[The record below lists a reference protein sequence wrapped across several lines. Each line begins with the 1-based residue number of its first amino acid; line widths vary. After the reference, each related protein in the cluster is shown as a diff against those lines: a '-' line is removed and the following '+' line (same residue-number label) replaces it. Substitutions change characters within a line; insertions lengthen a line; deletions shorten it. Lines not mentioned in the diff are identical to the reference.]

1 MLEKTHTPAALLL
14 GALAGVLAATLCI
27 LGSAAWMAKQGC
39 SASMAWPLATV
50 SVCVGG
56 FSAAVPG
63 VFWAGLSERK
73 NVGSEGGCRM
83 WVYPSDEVRT
93 SPETT
98 AFLPQLPAESGNPK
112 QPVPE
117 LLNAGEAMPD
127 GLAQQPE
134 RLHRRMRHA
143 SRDCCLL
150 AAAFLLGTAAA
161 GALQAVC
168 DASQQEML
176 SYFLQCWCGLFSISA
191 PTSAAGLFCAEY
203 AALAAAATLLLLL
216 GLSAVG
222 PVCIFLFTM
231 LYGLGNGLLSAQ
243 MLAGADGKS
252 ILALLLL
259 GIPAAC
265 AAGCLCMFGA
275 AALQVSGRIR
285 AYSFRK
291 TAGQACSG
299 ARELMGQYLLVIV
312 VFLPLCGAATGLA
325 YLGGKIL

>member
-1 MLEKTHTPAALLL
+1 
-14 GALAGVLAATLCI
+14 
-27 LGSAAWMAKQGC
+27 
-39 SASMAWPLATV
+39 
-50 SVCVGG
+50 
-56 FSAAVPG
+56 
-63 VFWAGLSERK
+63 
-73 NVGSEGGCRM
+73 M

-98 AFLPQLPAESGNPK
+98 ALLPQLPAESGTPK
-112 QPVPE
+112 QSVPE
-117 LLNAGEAMPD
+117 PLNAGEAMPD
-127 GLAQQPE
+127 GVAQQPE

-191 PTSAAGLFCAEY
+191 TPSAAGLFCAEY

-222 PVCIFLFTM
+222 PVCIFCLRCCTALATAFIRAAAGGGRREKHSRFVAAGHSGRLCRQLPVHVRCSSTA
-231 LYGLGNGLLSAQ
+231 GERAHPGLL
-243 MLAGADGKS
+243 L
-252 ILALLLL
+252 
-259 GIPAAC
+259 PEN
-265 AAGCLCMFGA
+265 
-275 AALQVSGRIR
+275 GRT
-285 AYSFRK
+285 SLFR
-291 TAGQACSG
+291 

>member
-1 MLEKTHTPAALLL
+1 
-14 GALAGVLAATLCI
+14 
-27 LGSAAWMAKQGC
+27 
-39 SASMAWPLATV
+39 
-50 SVCVGG
+50 
-56 FSAAVPG
+56 
-63 VFWAGLSERK
+63 
-73 NVGSEGGCRM
+73 M

-98 AFLPQLPAESGNPK
+98 ALLPQLPAESGTPK
-112 QPVPE
+112 QSVPE
-117 LLNAGEAMPD
+117 PLNAGEAMPD
-127 GLAQQPE
+127 GVAQQPE

-176 SYFLQCWCGLFSISA
+176 SYFLQCWCGLFSVSA
-191 PTSAAGLFCAEY
+191 TPSAAGLFCAEY

-243 MLAGADGKS
+243 LLAGADGKS

-275 AALQVSGRIR
+275 SALQVSGRIL

-312 VFLPLCGAATGLA
+312 VFLPLCGAATGVA
-325 YLGGKIL
+325 YLSGKIL

>member
-1 MLEKTHTPAALLL
+1 M
-14 GALAGVLAATLCI
+14 
-27 LGSAAWMAKQGC
+27 
-39 SASMAWPLATV
+39 
-50 SVCVGG
+50 
-56 FSAAVPG
+56 
-63 VFWAGLSERK
+63 
-73 NVGSEGGCRM
+73 
-83 WVYPSDEVRT
+83 
-93 SPETT
+93 
-98 AFLPQLPAESGNPK
+98 
-112 QPVPE
+112 
-117 LLNAGEAMPD
+117 
-127 GLAQQPE
+127 
-134 RLHRRMRHA
+134 
-143 SRDCCLL
+143 
-150 AAAFLLGTAAA
+150 LGTAAA

-176 SYFLQCWCGLFSISA
+176 SYFLQCWCGLFSVSA

-231 LYGLGNGLLSAQ
+231 LYGLGNGFLSAQ
-243 MLAGADGKS
+243 LLAGADGKS

-275 AALQVSGRIR
+275 SALQVSGRIR

-312 VFLPLCGAATGLA
+312 VFLPLCGAATGAA
-325 YLGGKIL
+325 YLSGKIL

>member
-1 MLEKTHTPAALLL
+1 MDHCLPALGRLAHWVDVPLL
-14 GALAGVLAATLCI
+14 GRY
-27 LGSAAWMAKQGC
+27 
-39 SASMAWPLATV
+39 
-50 SVCVGG
+50 GG
-56 FSAAVPG
+56 
-63 VFWAGLSERK
+63 
-73 NVGSEGGCRM
+73 EGEQFFDRGD
-83 WVYPSDEVRT
+83 P
-93 SPETT
+93 
-98 AFLPQLPAESGNPK
+98 F
-112 QPVPE
+112 
-117 LLNAGEAMPD
+117 
-127 GLAQQPE
+127 
-134 RLHRRMRHA
+134 
-143 SRDCCLL
+143 
-150 AAAFLLGTAAA
+150 F
-161 GALQAVC
+161 
-168 DASQQEML
+168 
-176 SYFLQCWCGLFSISA
+176 A

-231 LYGLGNGLLSAQ
+231 LYGLGNGFLSAQ
-243 MLAGADGKS
+243 LLAGADGKS

-312 VFLPLCGAATGLA
+312 VFLPLCGAATGVA
-325 YLGGKIL
+325 YLSGKIL

>member
-1 MLEKTHTPAALLL
+1 MASHSNRNGCTAACGMPA
-14 GALAGVLAATLCI
+14 GIAAC
-27 LGSAAWMAKQGC
+27 WRRPFC
-39 SASMAWPLATV
+39 
-50 SVCVGG
+50 
-56 FSAAVPG
+56 
-63 VFWAGLSERK
+63 WA
-73 NVGSEGGCRM
+73 
-83 WVYPSDEVRT
+83 P
-93 SPETT
+93 
-98 AFLPQLPAESGNPK
+98 
-112 QPVPE
+112 
-117 LLNAGEAMPD
+117 
-127 GLAQQPE
+127 
-134 RLHRRMRHA
+134 
-143 SRDCCLL
+143 
-150 AAAFLLGTAAA
+150 AAA

-191 PTSAAGLFCAEY
+191 TPSAAGLFCAEY

-243 MLAGADGKS
+243 LLAGADGKS

-265 AAGCLCMFGA
+265 AASCLCMFGA

-291 TAGQACSG
+291 TAGPSLFRGAGTDGAVSAGDRGIFAAVRRSDRARLSG
-299 ARELMGQYLLVIV
+299 RKNL
-312 VFLPLCGAATGLA
+312 
-325 YLGGKIL
+325 

>member
-1 MLEKTHTPAALLL
+1 
-14 GALAGVLAATLCI
+14 
-27 LGSAAWMAKQGC
+27 
-39 SASMAWPLATV
+39 
-50 SVCVGG
+50 
-56 FSAAVPG
+56 
-63 VFWAGLSERK
+63 
-73 NVGSEGGCRM
+73 M
-83 WVYPSDEVRT
+83 WVYPSTEAQALQ
-93 SPETT
+93 ENQNL
-98 AFLPQLPAESGNPK
+98 LPQLPAALSTERPAVEPVNEPEVPAAVKATSIENP
-112 QPVPE
+112 
-117 LLNAGEAMPD
+117 
-127 GLAQQPE
+127 
-134 RLHRRMRHA
+134 RRHTQHA

-150 AAAFLLGTAAA
+150 AAAFLIGTAVA
-161 GALQAVC
+161 GSLRAVC

-176 SYFLQCWCGLFSISA
+176 SYFLQCWCGLFSVSA

-243 MLAGADGKS
+243 LLAGADGKS

-312 VFLPLCGAATGLA
+312 VFLPLCGTATGLA
-325 YLGGKIL
+325 YLSGKIL

>member
-56 FSAAVPG
+56 FC
-63 VFWAGLSERK
+63 
-73 NVGSEGGCRM
+73 GS
-83 WVYPSDEVRT
+83 
-93 SPETT
+93 
-98 AFLPQLPAESGNPK
+98 
-112 QPVPE
+112 
-117 LLNAGEAMPD
+117 
-127 GLAQQPE
+127 
-134 RLHRRMRHA
+134 
-143 SRDCCLL
+143 
-150 AAAFLLGTAAA
+150 
-161 GALQAVC
+161 
-168 DASQQEML
+168 
-176 SYFLQCWCGLFSISA
+176 
-191 PTSAAGLFCAEY
+191 
-203 AALAAAATLLLLL
+203 ALAAFWKKEQGLLTGLLLGGLFAATLLLLL

-243 MLAGADGKS
+243 LLAGADGKS

-275 AALQVSGRIR
+275 SALQVSGRIR

-312 VFLPLCGAATGLA
+312 VFLPLCGAATGVA
-325 YLGGKIL
+325 YLSGKIL

>member
-1 MLEKTHTPAALLL
+1 
-14 GALAGVLAATLCI
+14 
-27 LGSAAWMAKQGC
+27 
-39 SASMAWPLATV
+39 
-50 SVCVGG
+50 
-56 FSAAVPG
+56 
-63 VFWAGLSERK
+63 
-73 NVGSEGGCRM
+73 M

-98 AFLPQLPAESGNPK
+98 ALLPQLPAESGTPK

-117 LLNAGEAMPD
+117 PLNAGEAMPD
-127 GLAQQPE
+127 GVAQQPE
-134 RLHRRMRHA
+134 RLHRRMRH
-143 SRDCCLL
+143 
-150 AAAFLLGTAAA
+150 
-161 GALQAVC
+161 
-168 DASQQEML
+168 ASQQEML
-176 SYFLQCWCGLFSISA
+176 SYFLQCWCGLFSVSA

-243 MLAGADGKS
+243 LLAGADGKS

>member
-1 MLEKTHTPAALLL
+1 
-14 GALAGVLAATLCI
+14 
-27 LGSAAWMAKQGC
+27 
-39 SASMAWPLATV
+39 
-50 SVCVGG
+50 
-56 FSAAVPG
+56 
-63 VFWAGLSERK
+63 
-73 NVGSEGGCRM
+73 M

-98 AFLPQLPAESGNPK
+98 ALLPQLPAESGTPK
-112 QPVPE
+112 QSVPE
-117 LLNAGEAMPD
+117 PLNAGEAMPD
-127 GLAQQPE
+127 GVAQQPE

-191 PTSAAGLFCAEY
+191 TPSAAGLFCAEY

-243 MLAGADGKS
+243 LLAGADGKS

-275 AALQVSGRIR
+275 TGERAHPGLLLPENGRTSLFRGAGTDGAVSAGDRGIFAAVRRSDRGRL
-285 AYSFRK
+285 SERK
-291 TAGQACSG
+291 NPLTSA
-299 ARELMGQYLLVIV
+299 
-312 VFLPLCGAATGLA
+312 FLAMPPRVCYNKENG
-325 YLGGKIL
+325 

>member
-1 MLEKTHTPAALLL
+1 
-14 GALAGVLAATLCI
+14 
-27 LGSAAWMAKQGC
+27 
-39 SASMAWPLATV
+39 
-50 SVCVGG
+50 
-56 FSAAVPG
+56 
-63 VFWAGLSERK
+63 
-73 NVGSEGGCRM
+73 
-83 WVYPSDEVRT
+83 
-93 SPETT
+93 
-98 AFLPQLPAESGNPK
+98 
-112 QPVPE
+112 
-117 LLNAGEAMPD
+117 
-127 GLAQQPE
+127 
-134 RLHRRMRHA
+134 
-143 SRDCCLL
+143 
-150 AAAFLLGTAAA
+150 
-161 GALQAVC
+161 
-168 DASQQEML
+168 ML
-176 SYFLQCWCGLFSISA
+176 SYFLQCWCRLFSVSA

-243 MLAGADGKS
+243 LLAGADGKS

-275 AALQVSGRIR
+275 SALQVSGRIR

-312 VFLPLCGAATGLA
+312 VFLPLCGAATGLD

>member
-1 MLEKTHTPAALLL
+1 
-14 GALAGVLAATLCI
+14 
-27 LGSAAWMAKQGC
+27 
-39 SASMAWPLATV
+39 
-50 SVCVGG
+50 
-56 FSAAVPG
+56 
-63 VFWAGLSERK
+63 
-73 NVGSEGGCRM
+73 M

-98 AFLPQLPAESGNPK
+98 ALLPQLPAESGTPK

-117 LLNAGEAMPD
+117 PLNAGEAMQD
-127 GLAQQPE
+127 GVAQQPE

-176 SYFLQCWCGLFSISA
+176 SYFLQCWCGLFSVSA

-243 MLAGADGKS
+243 LLAGADGKS

-265 AAGCLCMFGA
+265 AAGGLCMFGA

-285 AYSFRK
+285 AYSFRFRK

>member
-1 MLEKTHTPAALLL
+1 
-14 GALAGVLAATLCI
+14 
-27 LGSAAWMAKQGC
+27 
-39 SASMAWPLATV
+39 
-50 SVCVGG
+50 
-56 FSAAVPG
+56 
-63 VFWAGLSERK
+63 
-73 NVGSEGGCRM
+73 M

-98 AFLPQLPAESGNPK
+98 ALLPQLPAESGTPK
-112 QPVPE
+112 QSVPE
-117 LLNAGEAMPD
+117 PLNAGEAMPD
-127 GLAQQPE
+127 GVAQQPE

-191 PTSAAGLFCAEY
+191 TPSAAGLFCAEY

-231 LYGLGNGLLSAQ
+231 LYGLSL
-243 MLAGADGKS
+243 
-252 ILALLLL
+252 IH
-259 GIPAAC
+259 I
-265 AAGCLCMFGA
+265 
-275 AALQVSGRIR
+275 
-285 AYSFRK
+285 
-291 TAGQACSG
+291 
-299 ARELMGQYLLVIV
+299 
-312 VFLPLCGAATGLA
+312 
-325 YLGGKIL
+325 

>member
-1 MLEKTHTPAALLL
+1 M
-14 GALAGVLAATLCI
+14 
-27 LGSAAWMAKQGC
+27 
-39 SASMAWPLATV
+39 
-50 SVCVGG
+50 
-56 FSAAVPG
+56 
-63 VFWAGLSERK
+63 
-73 NVGSEGGCRM
+73 
-83 WVYPSDEVRT
+83 
-93 SPETT
+93 
-98 AFLPQLPAESGNPK
+98 
-112 QPVPE
+112 
-117 LLNAGEAMPD
+117 
-127 GLAQQPE
+127 
-134 RLHRRMRHA
+134 
-143 SRDCCLL
+143 
-150 AAAFLLGTAAA
+150 
-161 GALQAVC
+161 QAVC

-176 SYFLQCWCGLFSISA
+176 SYFLQCWCGLFSVSA

-243 MLAGADGKS
+243 LLAGADGKS

-275 AALQVSGRIR
+275 SALQVSGRIR

-291 TAGQACSG
+291 TVGQACSG

-312 VFLPLCGAATGLA
+312 VFLPLCGAATGVA
-325 YLGGKIL
+325 YLSGKIL

>member
-1 MLEKTHTPAALLL
+1 
-14 GALAGVLAATLCI
+14 
-27 LGSAAWMAKQGC
+27 
-39 SASMAWPLATV
+39 
-50 SVCVGG
+50 
-56 FSAAVPG
+56 
-63 VFWAGLSERK
+63 
-73 NVGSEGGCRM
+73 
-83 WVYPSDEVRT
+83 
-93 SPETT
+93 
-98 AFLPQLPAESGNPK
+98 
-112 QPVPE
+112 
-117 LLNAGEAMPD
+117 
-127 GLAQQPE
+127 
-134 RLHRRMRHA
+134 
-143 SRDCCLL
+143 
-150 AAAFLLGTAAA
+150 
-161 GALQAVC
+161 
-168 DASQQEML
+168 ML

-243 MLAGADGKS
+243 LLAGADGKS

-275 AALQVSGRIR
+275 SALQVSGRIR

-312 VFLPLCGAATGLA
+312 VFLPLCGAATGVA
-325 YLGGKIL
+325 YLSGKIL

>member
-1 MLEKTHTPAALLL
+1 
-14 GALAGVLAATLCI
+14 
-27 LGSAAWMAKQGC
+27 
-39 SASMAWPLATV
+39 
-50 SVCVGG
+50 
-56 FSAAVPG
+56 
-63 VFWAGLSERK
+63 
-73 NVGSEGGCRM
+73 M

-98 AFLPQLPAESGNPK
+98 ALLPQLPAESGTPK
-112 QPVPE
+112 QSVPE
-117 LLNAGEAMPD
+117 PLNAGEAMPD
-127 GLAQQPE
+127 GVAQQPE

-168 DASQQEML
+168 DASQQGML
-176 SYFLQCWCGLFSISA
+176 SYFLQCWCGLFSVSA

-203 AALAAAATLLLLL
+203 AALAVAATLLLLL

-265 AAGCLCMFGA
+265 AAGRLCRRRPVHVRCSSTAGERAHPGLLLPKNGRTSLFRGA
-275 AALQVSGRIR
+275 GTDGAVSAGDRGIFAAVRRSDRARLSGRKNPLTS
-285 AYSFRK
+285 A
-291 TAGQACSG
+291 
-299 ARELMGQYLLVIV
+299 
-312 VFLPLCGAATGLA
+312 FLAMPPRVCYNKENG
-325 YLGGKIL
+325 

>member
-1 MLEKTHTPAALLL
+1 
-14 GALAGVLAATLCI
+14 
-27 LGSAAWMAKQGC
+27 
-39 SASMAWPLATV
+39 
-50 SVCVGG
+50 
-56 FSAAVPG
+56 
-63 VFWAGLSERK
+63 
-73 NVGSEGGCRM
+73 M

-93 SPETT
+93 SPEPT
-98 AFLPQLPAESGNPK
+98 ALLPQLPAESGTLK

-117 LLNAGEAMPD
+117 PLNAGEAMPD
-127 GLAQQPE
+127 GVAQQPE

-191 PTSAAGLFCAEY
+191 TPSAAGLFCAEY

-243 MLAGADGKS
+243 LLAGGRREKHSRFVAAGHS
-252 ILALLLL
+252 GRLCRQLPVHVRCSSTAGERAHPGLLLPENGRTSL
-259 GIPAAC
+259 FRGAGTDGAVSAGDRGIFAAVRRSDR
-265 AAGCLCMFGA
+265 AR
-275 AALQVSGRIR
+275 VSGRKNPLTS
-285 AYSFRK
+285 A
-291 TAGQACSG
+291 
-299 ARELMGQYLLVIV
+299 
-312 VFLPLCGAATGLA
+312 FLAMPPRVCYNKENG
-325 YLGGKIL
+325 

>member
-1 MLEKTHTPAALLL
+1 
-14 GALAGVLAATLCI
+14 
-27 LGSAAWMAKQGC
+27 
-39 SASMAWPLATV
+39 
-50 SVCVGG
+50 
-56 FSAAVPG
+56 
-63 VFWAGLSERK
+63 
-73 NVGSEGGCRM
+73 M

-98 AFLPQLPAESGNPK
+98 ALLPQLPAESGTPK

-117 LLNAGEAMPD
+117 PLNAGEAMPD
-127 GLAQQPE
+127 GVAQQPE

-176 SYFLQCWCGLFSISA
+176 SYFLQCWCGLFSVSA

-243 MLAGADGKS
+243 LLAGADGKS

-275 AALQVSGRIR
+275 SALQMSGRIR